1 MGGGTMHVDHLVTQ
15 LRNTLNNNFSSSSS
29 SSSNLNASLPTDSNT
44 NKTLSFCC
52 CNGKL
57 CRKQE
62 ITSSECLYNHV
73 FKTVPSQR
81 EVEDAISALQEF
93 MKAISSTITFQQIP
107 DSYDSRIMLSQG
119 YKRLYDAL
127 QMLQADPAVKRLV
140 VSLCSD
146 EAIWDAVIRNVLH
159 QRLLELP
166 RSVNCERPQIS
177 GQREIGIEII
187 SWIFDIMK
195 GKILELIESFQSLV
209 NDLFQ
214 SPRIGNATG
223 NAVTQLD
230 EKVRSSTLLSIV
242 ILLIVIMARSQ
253 RPQV

>member
-15 LRNTLNNNFSSSSS
+15 LRNSLNNNFSSSSS
-29 SSSNLNASLPTDSNT
+29 SNLNPSHPTDNNT
-44 NKTLSFCC
+44 NKTLSSCC
-52 CNGKL
+52 CNDKL
-57 CRKQE
+57 CRKRE
-62 ITSSECLYNHV
+62 ITSSCSLYNHL
-73 FKTVPSQR
+73 FETVPSQS
-81 EVEDAISALQEF
+81 EVDDAISALQEF
-93 MKAISSTITFQQIP
+93 MKAISSTITIQQIS
-107 DSYDSRIMLSQG
+107 DSYDSRMMLSRG

-140 VSLCSD
+140 VSLSSD

-166 RSVNCERPQIS
+166 RS
-177 GQREIGIEII
+177 GQREIGMEII

-195 GKILELIESFQSLV
+195 GKILELMESFQSLM

-214 SPRIGNATG
+214 SPRIGNA
-223 NAVTQLD
+223 TQLD

-242 ILLIVIMARSQ
+242 ILLIVIMARFQ
-253 RPQV
+253 NRQA

>member
-1 MGGGTMHVDHLVTQ
+1 MGGGTMHVEHIVTQ

-29 SSSNLNASLPTDSNT
+29 SNLNPSLPTDSNT
-44 NKTLSFCC
+44 NKTLSSCC

-62 ITSSECLYNHV
+62 MTSSECLYKHV
-73 FKTVPSQR
+73 FETVPSQR

-93 MKAISSTITFQQIP
+93 MKAISSTITIQQIS

-140 VSLCSD
+140 VSLSSD

-166 RSVNCERPQIS
+166 HSVNCERPQIS

-214 SPRIGNATG
+214 SPRIGNAT
-223 NAVTQLD
+223 QLD

-242 ILLIVIMARSQ
+242 ILLIVIVARSQ
-253 RPQV
+253 SRHV